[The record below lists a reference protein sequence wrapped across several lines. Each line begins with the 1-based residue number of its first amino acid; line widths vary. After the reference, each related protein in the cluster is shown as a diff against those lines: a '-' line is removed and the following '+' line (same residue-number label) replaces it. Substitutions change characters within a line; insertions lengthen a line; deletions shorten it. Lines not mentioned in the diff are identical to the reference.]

1 MKYSLIWDIARRCK
15 FNAFARKWRKKNAHN
30 EILPMCIFPED
41 RVSAGK
47 GSYGELNVISF
58 GESAELKIGNFVS
71 IAQNVTFILDAEHHL
86 DHISTYPFRVKMLK
100 ECKYEAFSKGNI
112 VVDDDVWR
120 GYGAII
126 MSGVHIGQG
135 AVIAAGAVV
144 TKDVEPYAIVGGMPA
159 KRIRYRFDEDIRDK
173 LVQIDFNKI
182 DEYYVKNHIQDLYRK
197 VQIEDCDTYNEI
209 MSKNKQ
215 TGNA

>member
-30 EILPMCIFPED
+30 EILPMCIFPKD

-112 VVDDDVWR
+112 VVDDDVWI

-144 TKDVEPYAIVGGMPA
+144 TKDVEPYAIVGGVPA
-159 KRIRYRFDEDIRDK
+159 KQIRYRFDQEIRTKLLEMDFGKLDKDYVVNNLEELYKEIHFVSDIS
-173 LVQIDFNKI
+173 FSKI
-182 DEYYVKNHIQDLYRK
+182 E
-197 VQIEDCDTYNEI
+197 
-209 MSKNKQ
+209 
-215 TGNA
+215 

>member
-41 RVSAGK
+41 RVSVGK

-112 VVDDDVWR
+112 VVDDDVWI

-144 TKDVEPYAIVGGMPA
+144 TKDVKPYAIVGGVPA
-159 KRIRYRFDEDIRDK
+159 RYIRYRFDENTKAR
-173 LVQIDFNKI
+173 LLQVNFEKI
-182 DEYYVKNHIQDLYRK
+182 DESFVHEHREELYRTVEK
-197 VQIEDCDTYNEI
+197 AEDLSFLPER
-209 MSKNKQ
+209 K
-215 TGNA
+215 GE